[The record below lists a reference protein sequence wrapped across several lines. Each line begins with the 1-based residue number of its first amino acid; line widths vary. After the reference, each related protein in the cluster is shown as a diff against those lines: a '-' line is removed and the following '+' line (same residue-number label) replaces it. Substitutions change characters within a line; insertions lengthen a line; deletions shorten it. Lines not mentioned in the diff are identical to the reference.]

1 MMHDFPINR
10 CLRSFELVCEDRR
23 GGGGGGWGR
32 RSRVSGAVEACG
44 VVGGARLKQR
54 QVSFIFFTLP
64 RCDGQSPAGEPA
76 PGGPAPR
83 TPYLPSEPVF
93 SCCIFLISSL
103 ILINTVKLRGGILAG
118 RSSGRKKTEKN
129 VHICIDYILITYKYI
144 CQ

>member
-23 GGGGGGWGR
+23 GVGGGGGGR
-32 RSRVSGAVEACG
+32 RSRVSGVVEACG
-44 VVGGARLKQR
+44 VVGGARLTQR

-64 RCDGQSPAGEPA
+64 RCDGQRPAGEPA

-93 SCCIFLISSL
+93 SCCIFLISSFL
-103 ILINTVKLRGGILAG
+103 LINTVKLRGGILAG
-118 RSSGRKKTEKN
+118 RNSGRKKKQKKMFIY
-129 VHICIDYILITYKYI
+129 VLIIY
-144 CQ
+144 